1 MRQPLDKGNE
11 FRHERGGTTAGCRIA
26 DLIQCETR
34 PGRSEATFSN
44 ISGAMSPFGSRYLSA
59 LACAGL
65 IAVLPLSALAQS
77 ASPEQKPAEQ
87 QKGQAAGEAAK
98 PDPSQKQKDELAEA
112 GRVLTG
118 PAANPECVWLGRR
131 VVGLLS
137 RDDLDTAFRHLDIYD
152 RFGCPGNHIQST
164 FRCLLKQGIPDAK
177 AADTLNA
184 RVHSCWINPTAA
196 GPAAAQ
202 PAPAPAAAPAPA
214 STAAPGTTS
223 R

>member
-1 MRQPLDKGNE
+1 
-11 FRHERGGTTAGCRIA
+11 
-26 DLIQCETR
+26 
-34 PGRSEATFSN
+34 
-44 ISGAMSPFGSRYLSA
+44 MSPSGLRFWSA
-59 LACAGL
+59 LACAAV
-65 IAVLPLSALAQS
+65 IAACPLPVLAQS

-87 QKGQAAGEAAK
+87 PKGQPEAAK

-112 GRVLTG
+112 GRLLTG
-118 PAANPECVWLGRR
+118 PAANPECVWIGRR

-152 RFGCPGNHIQST
+152 RFGCPGNHIQAT

-184 RVHSCWINPTAA
+184 RVHSCWVNPTGAPTPPATAA
-196 GPAAAQ
+196 TP
-202 PAPAPAAAPAPA
+202 PAPAAPA
-214 STAAPGTTS
+214 AATPSGTTS